1 MITYLNFII
10 TVKLLASVFGRFV
23 LTVERSTWFPTWF
36 SCLELEWSFDLAGGT
51 GGFDLSIVSKA
62 KVTLLSALDG
72 LPVSLWAD
80 IDRLAGPKMSSS
92 RASSLVKL
100 LVLWV
105 GTAKLTSRF
114 SRDLISLWLCD
125 FPLNKGATI
134 LNIRRNIAL
143 LIFI

>member
-1 MITYLNFII
+1 MLL
-10 TVKLLASVFGRFV
+10 LLASVFDRFV

-36 SCLELEWSFDLAGGT
+36 SCLELEWSFDLAGGI

-80 IDRLAGPKMSSS
+80 IERLAGPKISSS

-134 LNIRRNIAL
+134 LNIPRNL
-143 LIFI
+143 FIFIYFYL